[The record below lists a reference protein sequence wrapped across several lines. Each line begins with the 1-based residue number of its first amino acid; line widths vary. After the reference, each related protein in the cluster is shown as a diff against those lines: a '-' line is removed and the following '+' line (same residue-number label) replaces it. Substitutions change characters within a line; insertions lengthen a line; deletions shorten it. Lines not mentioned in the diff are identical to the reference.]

1 LDWQTLNGYKN
12 EEMLIKN
19 EVYDSIVKYNKV
31 NNQVINFTLGSGS
44 SD

>member
-31 NNQVINFTLGSGS
+31 NNQIINFALGSGS